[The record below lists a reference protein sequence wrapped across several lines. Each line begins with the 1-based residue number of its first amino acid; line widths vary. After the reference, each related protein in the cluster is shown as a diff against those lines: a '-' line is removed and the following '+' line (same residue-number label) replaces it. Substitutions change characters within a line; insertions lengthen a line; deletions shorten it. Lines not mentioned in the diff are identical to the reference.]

1 MSCKSVSCVPSPHG
15 VFPLSISRNAFVVIF
30 TATRCVYLC
39 TCPRRPCL
47 CEADRELSPAMIASD
62 RVGIYWGRKQNL
74 LLRSVCTI
82 PHRNSCSCST
92 QIYFRLH
99 LVALTPGSG
108 DNLYIPGARQ
118 VSVKRSYVHRH
129 SGDIDSLGGICTLIS
144 AKQNL
149 LAGRI
154 NLRSN
159 DEKGD

>member
-1 MSCKSVSCVPSPHG
+1 MYCVYSASLYHVYRHHTVSSYNQYRA
-15 VFPLSISRNAFVVIF
+15 IAFVVIF

-39 TCPRRPCL
+39 TYYPRRPCL
-47 CEADRELSPAMIASD
+47 CEADRELSQAMIASD

-74 LLRSVCTI
+74 LLRSVCII

-118 VSVKRSYVHRH
+118 GSVKRSYVHLKGAPATLPCVIL
-129 SGDIDSLGGICTLIS
+129 SG
-144 AKQNL
+144 AFV
-149 LAGRI
+149 R
-154 NLRSN
+154 
-159 DEKGD
+159 